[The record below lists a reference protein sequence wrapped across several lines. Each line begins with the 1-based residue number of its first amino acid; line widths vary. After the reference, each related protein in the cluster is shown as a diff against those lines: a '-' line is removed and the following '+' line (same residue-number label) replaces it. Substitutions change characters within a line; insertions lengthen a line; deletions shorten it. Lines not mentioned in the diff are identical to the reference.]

1 MAGKF
6 NSDPPTQGALWRG
19 GNTRLSDGESGLR
32 RRIEFRRDWHR
43 VVIRCQPESFLA
55 NPD

>member
-6 NSDPPTQGALWRG
+6 NSDPPTQGALWGG

-32 RRIEFRRDWHR
+32 GASNFGAIG
-43 VVIRCQPESFLA
+43 IA
-55 NPD
+55 